1 MKFAII
7 TLPYS
12 VYGWDKGTEA
22 GPDALLQAGLADWL
36 HEQGHDVVGPFH
48 VKLTPNEQ
56 TVKCRAWDT
65 NCSICMH
72 LMKWRS

>member
-12 VYGWDKGTEA
+12 VDGLDKGTEA

-36 HEQGHDVVGPFH
+36 HEQGHDVIG
-48 VKLTPNEQ
+48 LSTPN
-56 TVKCRAWDT
+56 
-65 NCSICMH
+65 
-72 LMKWRS
+72 